1 MCQVGPVSTHAQRML
16 LLKSCT
22 SRLLIHMVHA
32 DAVPADRLVEVR
44 AGICVGLY
52 EKLINLEAE
61 FLKKT

>member
-1 MCQVGPVSTHAQRML
+1 
-16 LLKSCT
+16 
-22 SRLLIHMVHA
+22 MVHA